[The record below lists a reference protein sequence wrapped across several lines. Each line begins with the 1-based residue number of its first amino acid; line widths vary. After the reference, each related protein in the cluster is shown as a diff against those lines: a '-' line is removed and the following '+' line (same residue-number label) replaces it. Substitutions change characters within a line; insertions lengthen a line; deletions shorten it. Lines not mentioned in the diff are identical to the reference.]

1 MAETNT
7 LQIDSKRTRVSSIT
21 GSSPFLVSKMNQEES
36 NQTFCYNDYV
46 RLYCSLKKKN
56 YISEFAGHVFARNK
70 YRCELKER
78 AGKEN
83 MQSKKDNINQ
93 LAWCN
98 IIDFEEVSLSWWQW
112 IFSLR
117 Y

>member
-1 MAETNT
+1 MSHHVAENT

-21 GSSPFLVSKMNQEES
+21 DSSPFLVSKMNQEES
-36 NQTFCYNDYV
+36 NQTFRYV

-56 YISEFAGHVFARNK
+56 YISEFVGHVFARNK
-70 YRCELKER
+70 LSQLKER
-78 AGKEN
+78 ARKEN

-93 LAWCN
+93 LTWCN
-98 IIDFEEVSLSWWQW
+98 IIDFEEASLSWWQW